1 MMMSKLLS
9 MRDKSSASWLFFE
22 DNNGTVYYS
31 LVSRT
36 GEILKKGQVS
46 ISMEAFCDYLQKLGF
61 EYVDALDFARARRKE

>member
-9 MRDKSSASWLFFE
+9 MRDKSSANWLFFE

-36 GEILKKGQVS
+36 GKILKKGQVI

-61 EYVDALDFARARRKE
+61 EYVDAIDFARG

>member
-1 MMMSKLLS
+1 MSKLLS
-9 MRDKSSASWLFFE
+9 MRDKSSTNWLFFE
-22 DNNGTVYYS
+22 DNNGIVYYS

-61 EYVDALDFARARRKE
+61 EYVDAIDFARARRKE

>member
-9 MRDKSSASWLFFE
+9 MRDKSSTNWLFFE
-22 DNNGTVYYS
+22 DNNGIVYYS

-61 EYVDALDFARARRKE
+61 EYVDAIDFARARRKE